1 MERKVMLI
9 INTTIPVTEFEM
21 DSLLKDIEKYVNDE
35 YSAKCHIVPLPEHKV
50 IHTNNPSE
58 NQPENQPENPI
69 VQCPECKGKCYNL
82 VEYGK
87 IPCNSCGGKG
97 IVPKDSM
104 ICRIC
109 GTVVSDSIECLGC
122 NAKLTNN
129 IITPLYNFK
138 IKKIFGVEFNF
149 NNSYNVVKNFRT
161 SQNRSQYLKT
171 IKKEGVKFVNKNK
184 DNCTYPYHS
193 ISTIR
198 MFLDNVTNAAK
209 SINEEKLQHNENAE
223 NYQKKHSPYLLEEM
237 EYDDWFDIME
247 DYAEDNKKDL
257 IEYLKVSNLV
267 EDFIEWKELK

>member
-1 MERKVMLI
+1 MEKRVILVIKPTYEVS
-9 INTTIPVTEFEM
+9 EKKM
-21 DSLLKDIEKYVNDE
+21 DKLVLEAERRANRSVSVHCYIE
-35 YSAKCHIVPLPEHKV
+35 PFTPEGMYA
-50 IHTNNPSE
+50 NSPSE
-58 NQPENQPENPI
+58 KPMPENQPKNPI
-69 VQCPECKGKCYNL
+69 VQCPECKGKCYNP

-87 IPCNSCGGKG
+87 VPCNSCGGKG

-104 ICRIC
+104 ICKIC

-122 NAKLTNN
+122 NEKLINN
-129 IITPLYNFK
+129 IIMPLDNFE